1 MNRFSKI
8 ACVAFFS
15 LIASRGFAKSSGDL
29 NKPQP
34 KNNDTT
40 VTTKSNILIFKMI
53 PTPTYTNTNGGGSLK
68 KAGKVA
74 RTSNSRS

>member
-1 MNRFSKI
+1 MNRLSKI
-8 ACVAFFS
+8 ALVTFFS

-29 NKPQP
+29 KSPQP

-40 VTTKSNILIFKMI
+40 VTTKSNIIIFKMI
-53 PTPTYTNTNGGGSLK
+53 PTPTYTNTNSGGSLK

-74 RTSNSRS
+74 RTSTSRS